1 MTLAPD
7 LAERTAPLPGINGAR
22 LTGRRNPLLATVC
35 ALVTVGCALAAY
47 VLTTRAAGRVE
58 VVRIDAAVPAGAALT
73 RIEPAEVAAD
83 SHLDY
88 VPWSQRGQLTR
99 YRAAT
104 ALVPGQLLFAAELTT
119 QPAAPSG
126 DLTLGVVV
134 KPGAYPLG
142 LAAGA
147 HVAVILLP
155 ATGATTGS
163 SPTSGTGTA
172 GGGVSL
178 IPDAT
183 VAAVTTAVGTDPT
196 AAEAAVSLYLPRT
209 QAETVAQA
217 AAAGQIA
224 LALTGSGS

>member
-7 LAERTAPLPGINGAR
+7 LADRAAPPLGAGGAR
-22 LTGRRNPLLATVC
+22 LTRRRNPLLATVC
-35 ALVTVGCALAAY
+35 ALLTVGCALAAY
-47 VLTTRAAGRVE
+47 LLTTRAAGRIE
-58 VVRIDAAVPAGAALT
+58 VVRIDAAVPAGAPLT

-88 VPWSQRGQLTR
+88 VLWSQRGALTR

-119 QPAAPSG
+119 RPAAPAG

-134 KPGAYPLG
+134 KAGAYPLG

-155 ATGATTGS
+155 ATATTTGS
-163 SPTSGTGTA
+163 GATGA
-172 GGGVSL
+172 GVSL
-178 IPDAT
+178 IPDAA
-183 VAAVTTAVGTDPT
+183 VAAVTTAAGTDPT
-196 AAEAAVSLYLPRT
+196 AAPAAVSLYLPQS
-209 QAETVAQA
+209 QAEAVAQA

-224 LALTGSGS
+224 LALTGAGP